1 MHPARRFRWISLAL
15 ALVLGTYTGEVFA
28 QNSGGRF
35 GGSRFGSSRSS
46 SSSSSYRSSSS
57 SSYRSS
63 SGSSYRSS
71 SGSSYRSSSGS
82 SYRSSSSGSSGSSY
96 RAPPPPPPRT
106 RPADYRRAI
115 PLAGTLLFSP
125 TPRNIPGEES
135 RLAHPIAA
143 NYYGPAKPLA
153 GVATGTV
160 VFGLLAGLTV
170 LVTRPRK
177 PSPGYSY
184 APNARPGPAPVYH
197 PGWEVRRVS
206 VALDWSVRAFV
217 QKALAETSAR
227 FDMNTAHGLHGAAS
241 AARNCLLQYLA
252 GARYGAFQSFAVAQH
267 ECEQRF
273 GQMADGLRQRYL
285 VETVNNA
292 RRVAMN
298 ATAQSEEGQG
308 LVVVTL
314 IVAVEG
320 ALPALPTTLDV
331 PSLGNALGTLIPS
344 NPERLLALEVVWSPS
359 EENDRMSSAEL
370 ETVYP
375 ELVRL
380 AGDASPLGRRACSH
394 CRAVYAGEL
403 GRCPACGAVG

>member
-1 MHPARRFRWISLAL
+1 MRPPRRRRWISLAL
-15 ALVLGTYTGEVFA
+15 ALVLGTYAGEVFG

-46 SSSSSYRSSSS
+46 SSGSSYRSSSS
-57 SSYRSS
+57 SGSSYRSSSS

-71 SGSSYRSSSGS
+71 SGSSGS
-82 SYRSSSSGSSGSSY
+82 SWGSSSSGSSSGSY
-96 RAPPPPPPRT
+96 RAAPPPPPPRT
-106 RPADYRRAI
+106 RPADYRRVV

-125 TPRNIPGEES
+125 TPRNVSGEES
-135 RLAHPIAA
+135 RLAHPLSA

-153 GVATGTV
+153 GLATGTV

-177 PSPGYSY
+177 PSPAPSYS
-184 APNARPGPAPVYH
+184 PHPGPTPGYH

-206 VALDWSVRAFV
+206 VALDWSVRALV

-227 FDMNTAHGLHGAAS
+227 FDMNTTHGLHGAAS

-267 ECEQRF
+267 ECEGRF

-298 ATAQSEEGQG
+298 ATARSEEGQG

-320 ALPALPTTLDV
+320 ALPALPTTLDT
-331 PSLGNALGTLIPS
+331 PSLGGALGTLIPS

>member
-1 MHPARRFRWISLAL
+1 MRSLRRHRWITLAL
-15 ALVLGTYTGEVFA
+15 ALALGTYAGEVFG

-46 SSSSSYRSSSS
+46 SSGSSYRSSSS
-57 SSYRSS
+57 SGSSYRS

-82 SYRSSSSGSSGSSY
+82 SSGSSY
-96 RAPPPPPPRT
+96 RAAPPPPPPRT
-106 RPADYRRAI
+106 RPADYRRVV

-153 GVATGTV
+153 GVVTGTV

-177 PSPGYSY
+177 PSPAYSY
-184 APNARPGPAPVYH
+184 QPSARPGPMPGYH

-206 VALDWSVRAFV
+206 VALDWSVRALV
-217 QKALAETSAR
+217 QKALTETSAR

-241 AARNCLLQYLA
+241 AARNCLLQHLA

-267 ECEQRF
+267 ECEGRF

-298 ATAQSEEGQG
+298 ATARSEEGEG

-320 ALPALPTTLDV
+320 ALPALPTTLDK
-331 PSLGNALGTLIPS
+331 PSLGGALGTLIPS
-344 NPERLLALEVVWSPS
+344 NPERLMALEVVWSPS

-403 GRCPACGAVG
+403 GRCPACGATG